1 MSLLK
6 VSNLTVNYGA
16 VKAID
21 GVSFAVNEGEIVVMI
36 GPNGA
41 GKSTALKAVSGVLEE
56 SGGRIENGSIE
67 YKRKNIKGLRTD
79 ELVKLGISL
88 VPDGRR
94 VFPSMTV
101 YENLEMGGFTLSG
114 KDSVKRKIDEII
126 HLFPML
132 RERKKQIAGTL
143 STGEQ
148 QMLAIGRA
156 LMLKP
161 VLLLVDE
168 PSVGL
173 SPNFVETI
181 FSKFSE
187 INKTG
192 TGILIVEQNARKA
205 LEVCHRAYV
214 FEIGKIA
221 FDGEKMALLGDNRIK
236 KIYLGEKT
244 DY

>member
-1 MSLLK
+1 MSLLN
-6 VSNLTVNYGA
+6 VSNLTVNYGV

-21 GVSFAVNEGEIVVMI
+21 SVSFAVNEGEIVVMI

-41 GKSTALKAVSGVLEE
+41 GKSTALKAISGVLED
-56 SGGRIENGSIE
+56 SGGHIENGSIE
-67 YKRKNIKGLRTD
+67 YKGNSIKEFCTH

-94 VFPSMTV
+94 IFPSMTV
-101 YENLEMGGFTLSG
+101 YENFEMGGYTLSG
-114 KDSVKRKIDEII
+114 KDDIRRKAEEMIA
-126 HLFPML
+126 LFPRL
-132 RERKKQIAGTL
+132 GERKKQTAGTL

-156 LMLKP
+156 LMLNP
-161 VLLLVDE
+161 ALLLVDE

-173 SPNFVETI
+173 SPDFVETI
-181 FSKFSE
+181 FSKFIE

-192 TGILIVEQNARKA
+192 ASILIVEQNARKA
-205 LEVCHRAYV
+205 LEICHRAYV

-221 FDGEKMALLGDNRIK
+221 FEGGKTALLENERIK
-236 KIYLGEKT
+236 KIYLGE
-244 DY
+244 

>member
-1 MSLLK
+1 MSLLN

-21 GVSFAVNEGEIVVMI
+21 NVSFVVSKGEIVVMI

-41 GKSTALKAVSGVLEE
+41 GKSTALKAVSGVLTE
-56 SGGRIENGSIE
+56 SNGRVENGAIE
-67 YKRKNIKGLRTD
+67 YNGKNIKGLRTD

-94 VFPSMTV
+94 VFPSMSV
-101 YENLEMGGFTLSG
+101 YENLEMGGFILPG
-114 KDSVKRKIDEII
+114 KDNLKRKIDEII
-126 HLFPML
+126 SLFPRL
-132 RERKKQIAGTL
+132 GERKKQAAGTL

-181 FSKFSE
+181 FSKFIE
-187 INKTG
+187 INKSG
-192 TGILIVEQNARKA
+192 TSILIVEQNARKA

-221 FDGEKMALLGDNRIK
+221 FDGEKKTLLEDTRIK
-236 KIYLGEKT
+236 KIYLGE
-244 DY
+244 